1 MIEISLEEFED
12 FYKKKINS
20 QFSKIKRATQK
31 LITNIRENLIEIKV
45 CMDHFIKS
53 GESKVDGKAQKS
65 LHLFSDRMRKEID
78 EIEIP
83 DEDIYYDNVN
93 NLLNSIKKLFPT
105 INEIARKAFPKFQKE
120 VQAEIKELDYITR
133 KLGKKQGILDGFLR
147 KKYTD
152 VRKAEELLKK
162 LPKLFSLRDQI
173 EKTRIELDE
182 FENEHE
188 EKKEVQKK
196 LNSELI
202 ELEKNQLFK
211 NLEDEEDNLFK
222 LQLKINDEI
231 GFKKALKKLKF
242 ELEKGTIHIP
252 NIDLNYLKE
261 FLKNPIKKLSN
272 ERKDL
277 PKFTTLMVQLRYSLE
292 ENKLNLKSE
301 TKEKTIE
308 QINAIFDEKELQAN
322 IENYLQVKEKIKEI
336 KNKIE
341 EAGLAQKLDD
351 LKNQI
356 SLISIKLER
365 IENDKNRK
373 NKDYTRY
380 LSNLKV
386 ERETFQNMAEH
397 VLNEPVKID
406 ITFSF

>member
-53 GESKVDGKAQKS
+53 GENKVDGKAQKS
-65 LHLFSDRMRKEID
+65 LHFFSDRMRKEID

-83 DEDIYYDNVN
+83 EEDIYYDNVN
-93 NLLNSIKKLFPT
+93 DLLNSIKKLFPT

-120 VQAEIKELDYITR
+120 VQTEIKELDYITR
-133 KLGKKQGILDGFLR
+133 KLGKKQGILDEFLR

-152 VRKAEELLKK
+152 VREAEDLLKK
-162 LPKLFSLRDQI
+162 LPKLFSLRDHI

-188 EKKEVQKK
+188 EKKEVQEK

-261 FLKNPIKKLSN
+261 FLKNPIRMLSN

-277 PKFTTLMVQLRYSLE
+277 PKFTTLMVQLRHSLE

-308 QINAIFDEKELQAN
+308 QINSIFDEKKLQAN
-322 IENYLQVKEKIKEI
+322 IENYLHVKEKIKGI
-336 KNKIE
+336 QNKIE
-341 EAGLAQKLDD
+341 EAGLTQKLDD

-356 SLISIKLER
+356 SKISIKLER

-386 ERETFQNMAEH
+386 DRETFQNMAEH

>member
-53 GESKVDGKAQKS
+53 GESKIDGKAQKS
-65 LHLFSDRMRKEID
+65 LHLFSDKMRKEID

-93 NLLNSIKKLFPT
+93 DLLNSIKKLFPT

-133 KLGKKQGILDGFLR
+133 KLGKRQGILDEFLR

-152 VRKAEELLKK
+152 VREAEELLKK
-162 LPKLFSLRDQI
+162 LPKLFSLRDHI
-173 EKTRIELDE
+173 EKARIELDE

-188 EKKEVQKK
+188 EKKEVQEK

-211 NLEDEEDNLFK
+211 NLEEEEDNLFR

-242 ELEKGTIHIP
+242 ELEKGTIHIT

-261 FLKNPIKKLSN
+261 FLKNPIRMLSN

-277 PKFTTLMVQLRYSLE
+277 PKFTTLMVQLRHSLE
-292 ENKLNLKSE
+292 EKKLNLKSE

-308 QINAIFDEKELQAN
+308 QINSIFNEKKLQAN
-322 IENYLQVKEKIKEI
+322 IENYLQVKEKIKGIE
-336 KNKIE
+336 NKIE
-341 EAGLAQKLDD
+341 EAGLTQKLDD

-356 SLISIKLER
+356 SKISIKLER
-365 IENDKNRK
+365 IENDKTRK

>member
-20 QFSKIKRATQK
+20 QFSKIKKVTQK
-31 LITNIRENLIEIKV
+31 LITDIRENLIEIKV
-45 CMDHFIKS
+45 CMDHFIES
-53 GESKVDGKAQKS
+53 GEGKIDGKAQKS
-65 LHLFSDRMRKEID
+65 LHFFSDRMKKEID

-83 DEDIYYDNVN
+83 DEEIYYDNVN
-93 NLLNSIKKLFPT
+93 DLLNSIKKLFPT
-105 INEIARKAFPKFQKE
+105 INEIARKALPKFQKE
-120 VQAEIKELDYITR
+120 VQSEIKELNYITR
-133 KLGKKQGILDGFLR
+133 KLGKKQGALDGFLR

-152 VRKAEELLKK
+152 VKEAEDLLKK

-182 FENEHE
+182 FENEYE
-188 EKKEVQKK
+188 EKMGIQKI
-196 LNSELI
+196 LNSEII
-202 ELEKNQLFK
+202 ELEKNDIFK
-211 NLEDEEDNLFK
+211 NLEEQEDKLFK

-242 ELEKGTIHIP
+242 ELEKGTINIP

-261 FLKNPIKKLSN
+261 FLKNPIRMLIS

-277 PKFTTLMVQLRYSLE
+277 PKFTALMVQLRHSLE
-292 ENKLNLKSE
+292 ENRLNLKSE

-322 IENYLQVKEKIKEI
+322 IENYLQVKEKLKEI
-336 KNKIE
+336 KKKIE
-341 EAGLAQKLDD
+341 EAGLDQKLED

-356 SLISIKLER
+356 SIISLKLEH

-380 LSNLKV
+380 LNNLKE
-386 ERETFQNMAEH
+386 ERESFQNM
-397 VLNEPVKID
+397 VGTILDEPVKIE